1 MSIRYKIDVL
11 QSLKDKGYSTY
22 KLRRDKMLSEATM
35 QAFRNG
41 EMVSYNTLSKLCEL
55 LQCDVG
61 DIIEYVPDEDP
72 NQHGASV

>member
-61 DIIEYVPDEDP
+61 DIIEYVPDEDT